1 MNMLLSIWDDFRN
14 WVTIDW
20 SQTTYILVVCI
31 FGLCG
36 LMALLSFFKGNFN
49 KGKKIKWG
57 KIVLAVFM
65 FALLAVIS
73 AARYA

>member
-1 MNMLLSIWDDFRN
+1 MNMLLSIWDDFSN
-14 WVTIDW
+14 WVTLEW
-20 SQTTYILVVCI
+20 SQTTYILVICI

-65 FALLAVIS
+65 FALLAVVS
-73 AARYA
+73 YARFA

>member
-1 MNMLLSIWDDFRN
+1 MNMLLSIWDDFSN
-14 WVTIDW
+14 WVTLEW

-65 FALLAVIS
+65 FALLAVVS
-73 AARYA
+73 YARFA